1 MADLN
6 GATIGQIAIRAKNL
20 ERATTFYRDVLGF
33 SFLFSIPN
41 GSFFDCGGVRLFV
54 DLPEGERFDHE
65 ASIVYYKVENI
76 HGTMATLKERG
87 VRIFQ
92 DAHLLATMPDHEL
105 WMGFFED
112 SEDNVLA
119 VMSELPLSSPGD
131 NRA

>member
-1 MADLN
+1 MPDL
-6 GATIGQIAIRAKNL
+6 GDARIGQIAIRAKDL
-20 ERATTFYRDVLGF
+20 ERATAFYRDTLGF
-33 SFLFSIPN
+33 RFLFSIPN

-65 ASIVYYKVENI
+65 ASIVYFKVDDI
-76 HGTMATLKERG
+76 HGTMATLRERG
-87 VRIFQ
+87 VRIMQ

-119 VMSELPLSSPGD
+119 VMAELPLPGYGQ
-131 NRA
+131 R